1 MQASSDSDLDVYNV
15 QGEGVEDEDDGLGYY
30 HDGVKRTLTDDQI
43 AMFRHSEIYSIV
55 RKRQVLKEN
64 LEAEANAKL
73 HESDT
78 SPGPGANTISNNR
91 QVIHDEN
98 DDSEAV
104 DDQEEYMRFMEAER
118 KDMQVAHMSKKR
130 KINSVRGSKWNSRA
144 PTHRRIVRELDDA
157 GTSNDVLDYGEEP
170 IAASGTSKATLPN
183 SSKHINRANNSD
195 CEPRE
200 LISTTNSSHPES
212 NDKVA
217 PENISKPDPPTQE
230 TTLDHR
236 LAVQKALKEW
246 CESIPSIA
254 VTGNNAKFALNQKQ
268 IDDISEIAPNVHSVK
283 DLRVAS
289 MGWDKELIEKYADE
303 IFHAITNA
311 AGTAK
316 AASPPEGRKIWW
328 PTIGQ
333 TIEPTT

>member
-1 MQASSDSDLDVYNV
+1 M

-43 AMFRHSEIYSIV
+43 AMFRHSEIYSIL

-64 LEAEANAKL
+64 LEAEAGALL
-73 HESDT
+73 HEYDT
-78 SPGPGANTISNNR
+78 SPDPGVKAISNTQ

-118 KDMQVAHMSKKR
+118 KDMQAAHMSKKR

-170 IAASGTSKATLPN
+170 IATSDTYKATLPN

-200 LISTTNSSHPES
+200 VISTTNSSLPES
-212 NDKVA
+212 NERSNDEVA
-217 PENISKPDPPTQE
+217 PVNISKPDPLTQE
-230 TTLDHR
+230 TTSYHR
-236 LAVQKALKEW
+236 LAVRKALKEW
-246 CESIPSIA
+246 WESIPSIA
-254 VTGNNAKFALNQKQ
+254 VTGNNAKFILNQKQ
-268 IDDISEIAPNVHSVK
+268 IDDVSEIASNLHSAK
-283 DLRVAS
+283 DLRIATI
-289 MGWDKELIEKYADE
+289 GWDKELIEKYADE
-303 IFHAITNA
+303 IFHVITNA
-311 AGTAK
+311 SGTAET
-316 AASPPEGRKIWW
+316 APPPEGRKIWW

-333 TIEPTT
+333 TNESTT